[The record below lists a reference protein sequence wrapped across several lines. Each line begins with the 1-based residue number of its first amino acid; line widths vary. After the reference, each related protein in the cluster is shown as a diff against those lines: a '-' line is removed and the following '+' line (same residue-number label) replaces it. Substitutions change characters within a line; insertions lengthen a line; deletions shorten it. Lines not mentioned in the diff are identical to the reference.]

1 MPAGPPRVRPI
12 PVPARLSIL
21 TALVLGLGWTV
32 VPSTAEATT
41 TAYSGRAFGAKV
53 QVLAPL
59 PINLTFSDTGPLP
72 AGGGEL
78 NATLLSILLA
88 NTLSSQ
94 TVTAHTE
101 GASGVASSSAHVEQ
115 LVALPGS
122 AAELTAEVV
131 DAHSQATCAGVS
143 GSSLIVGLVF
153 GGTPIV
159 VSGQP
164 NQTVS
169 IPGVATLVI
178 HEQIVEPN
186 GLSITVNALHL
197 TTILGTQVIVSSAH
211 SDVACV
217 TPAWSATWGR
227 VKQIYR

>member
-1 MPAGPPRVRPI
+1 MPAKPLLPI
-12 PVPARLSIL
+12 PA
-21 TALVLGLGWTV
+21 ALVLLLAWSATV
-32 VPSTAEATT
+32 PPPAGATATG
-41 TAYSGRAFGAKV
+41 YSGRAFGAKV
-53 QVLAPL
+53 DLLAPVL
-59 PINLTFSDTGPLP
+59 PIHLTFSDTGQLP
-72 AGGGEL
+72 STGGVL
-78 NATLLSILLA
+78 NATLLSISLA

-101 GASGVASSSAHVEQ
+101 GVGGVASSSAHVEQ
-115 LVALPGS
+115 LVVLPGN
-122 AAELTAEVV
+122 AAQLTAEVV
-131 DAHSQATCAGVS
+131 DAHSQAACSGVS

-178 HEQIVEPN
+178 NEQIVEPN

-197 TTILGTQVIVSSAH
+197 TLLDGLTEVIISSAH

-217 TPAWSATWGR
+217 TPNKSATWGI